1 VRYDPD
7 DVSKVYFCDPADN
20 AWHSLTWEHAA
31 DIDVPFSAD
40 TLAYAKRLALA
51 AGRHVDE
58 RRALAELLERFGAGL
73 VRNPVERRLALRASE
88 QREARLA
95 AGAGD
100 VAEVVTLPT
109 VAAITE
115 QFGPAGDDDSAD
127 DLTDDDPELS
137 DEEFYADALR
147 VIR

>member
-1 VRYDPD
+1 MSAETTPVL
-7 DVSKVYFCDPADN
+7 AD
-20 AWHSLTWEHAA
+20 
-31 DIDVPFSAD
+31 
-40 TLAYAKRLALA
+40 
-51 AGRHVDE
+51 VDE

-88 QREARLA
+88 QREARLV
-95 AGAGD
+95 AGAAD

-115 QFGPAGDDDSAD
+115 QFGAAGDDDSPD
-127 DLTDDDPELS
+127 DLADDDPDLS
-137 DEEFYADALR
+137 DEEFYADALG